1 MFTFID
7 HKTGVAFNGE
17 QPYVFWFEQGQSTN
31 LNYVRQICI
40 YTDSYKLSVTC
51 DSPVFSILKM
61 DQLIPAHERVVLAEK
76 KYIDLSE
83 LKTNQWVSTGYKYR
97 DCYVHMLYILANS
110 NDAGEY
116 IDVLRIDADGEYKE
130 YSIGA
135 DFYNMNEILQANL
148 ENRGIEL
155 PESIQKAIYEKNL
168 HEEAN
173 DNILL
178 NRKYKELL
186 MNYMSIVANKGSYQS
201 LVNSLKWFEWGD
213 LVEIKE
219 YWKRIEPHKTWLL
232 MEDLMSDTIRDASKT
247 TYIGL
252 YYALQEL
259 NTDQGDVIYNDTYNP
274 SIQRRSSLTFSDS
287 DVVNSDDRYN
297 IVGGADMLQT
307 FRLPTSYSRYDYSP
321 DSTTKIYNEVTPEL
335 KNTIGL
341 WNNLDLCLKMTLLG
355 NFYSTFFMPIHVE
368 LLHSTIESLVFT
380 NVLKILSASQVSNT
394 NLINLIGSVELEDV
408 SEDHTITSQHTYVYN
423 HTLFKSNGV
432 VSGCSMRD
440 DPHGGSDNMTYL
452 NHFYSDKSCIVHL
465 KGCINEVLSGEIL
478 WKEVLKWSSG
488 ERSGNITDYVTL
500 TPVDGRV
507 SLDFRLRIKQS
518 GTYKLYF
525 EFYSITGKV
534 YTKTISITIKDDFRD
549 RVEIYRVVPVE
560 EDSLVELEGLY
571 NELNISDWATGFWN
585 DNPGSSITTM
595 STMIST
601 RYNTEDKHFVGLTHT
616 VVIPL
621 DPDKTDT
628 YNSYRLSINTE
639 DGEWLI
645 PVKEIPDRLD
655 EIVGR
660 LKKLYWVYLT
670 KRHYRY
676 PSRDN
681 NRGISEVSIP
691 MLVCIKKRFATER
704 SMNTNIRLLE
714 FDEAGY
720 VGVVNHD
727 IFPYVDEYRFYPIL
741 HRLESLD
748 DIEISA
754 DYTLYIKPVL
764 HHAVYGR
771 WEFRNTSTLKSY
783 YTKTYQYRDIPSGE
797 YLGYKPTHVSSHDPS
812 SMFLSPGVELTP
824 GYYDIILHYMVD
836 NVEQSYKVSSAF
848 LITQ

>member
-40 YTDSYKLSVTC
+40 YTDSYKLNVVC

-97 DCYVHMLYILANS
+97 DYYVHMLYILANS
-110 NDAGEY
+110 SDAGEY
-116 IDVLRIDADGEYKE
+116 IDVLRIGVNGEYKE

-135 DFYNMNEILQANL
+135 DFYNMNEIMQVNL
-148 ENRGIEL
+148 GNRGIEL

-186 MNYMSIVANKGSYQS
+186 MNYISIVANKGSYQS

-259 NTDQGDVIYNDTYNP
+259 NMDHDDVIYNDTYNT
-274 SIQRRSSLTFSDS
+274 SIQRRSSLTFSNS
-287 DVVNSDDRYN
+287 DIANSDDMYN
-297 IVGGADMLQT
+297 IVGGADVLQT

-321 DSTTKIYNEVTPEL
+321 DSITRIYNEITPEL

-380 NVLKILSASQVSNT
+380 SVIKILSASQISNT
-394 NLINLIGSVELEDV
+394 NLINMIGSVELEDV
-408 SEDHTITSQHTYVYN
+408 SDSHTIISQHTYVYN

-432 VSGCSMRD
+432 ISGCSMRD
-440 DPHGGSDNMTYL
+440 DPHSGSDNMTYL
-452 NHFYSDKSCIVHL
+452 DHFYSDKSCIVHL
-465 KGCINEVLSGEIL
+465 KGCILSDEML
-478 WKEVLKWSSG
+478 WKEVLKWSNG
-488 ERSGNITDYVTL
+488 EHRGNITDYVTL

-507 SLDFRLRIKQS
+507 NLDFRLRVKQS

-534 YTKTISITIKDDFRD
+534 YTRTISITIKDDLRD

-560 EDSLVELEGLY
+560 EDSLVELKGLY
-571 NELNISDWATGFWN
+571 NELNISDWTTGFWN
-585 DNPGSSITTM
+585 DNSESSITTM
-595 STMIST
+595 STIIST
-601 RYNTEDKHFVGLTHT
+601 RHNTEGKYTVGLTHT
-616 VVIPL
+616 MVIPL
-621 DPDKTDT
+621 DPDNIDAYINYK
-628 YNSYRLSINTE
+628 LSISTE
-639 DGEWLI
+639 DDEWLI
-645 PVKEIPDRLD
+645 PVKEIPYRLD
-655 EIVGR
+655 EIVVR
-660 LKKLYWVYLT
+660 LEKLYWVYLT

-681 NRGISEVSIP
+681 SRSISDTSIP
-691 MLVCIKKRFATER
+691 VLVCIKKRFATEG
-704 SMNTNIRLLE
+704 SMDTNIRLLE
-714 FDEAGY
+714 FDDTGY
-720 VGVVNHD
+720 VGIVNHD

-741 HRLESLD
+741 HMLKPLED
-748 DIEISA
+748 TEISA

-764 HHAVYGR
+764 HHATHGM
-771 WEFRNTSTLKSY
+771 WEFKNTSTLKSY

-797 YLGYKPTHVSSHDPS
+797 YLGYKPTSVNNHDPS
-812 SMFLSPGVELTP
+812 SMFLDPGVELTP
-824 GYYDIILHYMVD
+824 GYYDIILHYMID
-836 NVEQSYKVSSAF
+836 NVEQSYRVRSAF
-848 LITQ
+848 LIRG